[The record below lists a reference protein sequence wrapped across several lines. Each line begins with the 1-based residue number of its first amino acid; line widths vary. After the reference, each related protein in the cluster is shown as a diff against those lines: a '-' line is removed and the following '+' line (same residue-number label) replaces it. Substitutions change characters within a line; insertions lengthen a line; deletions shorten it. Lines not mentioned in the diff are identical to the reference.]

1 MKTKEEAYE
10 KIIDINRNNEY
21 TTGNLL
27 DYDYFKKYY
36 KLIAID
42 LSKQQVLQ
50 ENEDLIQQ
58 INFIG
63 RLTEAANVFI
73 IIKKKKKK
81 PFQNFLK
88 ILLMYCIV
96 NINMENQKI
105 INVLNKDDTDSK
117 HFATKKWYIINDEN
131 NTNYGVNKDTG
142 EDNLSTIKYDTRVL
156 KTNLC
161 DYAEA
166 YILVNGTIRAAAADA
181 NTRLA
186 LKNCA
191 PFTKCNLEINDEH
204 VDTAENLDI
213 VMPMYNLIE
222 YSDNYQDSPATVYQ
236 YKRDEP
242 PEANTINDLTTDTS
256 SSFKYKVELLGNPVV
271 HNNIARRNVKVVVT
285 LKYLSNFFR
294 SLEMPLINCKI
305 KFNFAWKKECVLSN
319 QAGDAVFTIND
330 TQLYVPVVTLSKED
344 NKDFIEKQNKGFQR
358 SIYWNEYKT
367 KELNSDADANVFK
380 YINLDPSFQGV
391 NRMFVVAYSR
401 VDGQPDRNSQQKY
414 YLPRIDLNKYHVIID
429 RKKFYD
435 NPIES
440 DVEKYRELK
449 KVMIGKGEDYTTG
462 SLYDYNYIKKHYKI
476 VAVDLSKQKELDAD
490 PRAIQQIEFKY
501 MLRTNSTIYWVLE
514 KSKETILEFYKGTVK
529 VY

>member
-1 MKTKEEAYE
+1 
-10 KIIDINRNNEY
+10 
-21 TTGNLL
+21 
-27 DYDYFKKYY
+27 
-36 KLIAID
+36 
-42 LSKQQVLQ
+42 
-50 ENEDLIQQ
+50 
-58 INFIG
+58 
-63 RLTEAANVFI
+63 
-73 IIKKKKKK
+73 
-81 PFQNFLK
+81 
-88 ILLMYCIV
+88 
-96 NINMENQKI
+96 MENQKI
-105 INVLNKDDTDSK
+105 INLLDKIDTDSK

-142 EDNLSTIKYDTRVL
+142 ANNPDTIKYDARVL
-156 KTNLC
+156 KPNLC
-161 DYAEA
+161 DYAG
-166 YILVNGTIRAAAADA
+166 YVLVDGTIRGTGGNN

-213 VMPMYNLIE
+213 TMPMYNLIE
-222 YSDNYQDSPATVYQ
+222 YSDNYQDSSATLYQ

-242 PEANTINDLTTDTS
+242 PEANAINDLTTDTS
-256 SSFKYKVELLGNPVV
+256 SSFKYKVDLLGNPVLDG
-271 HNNIARRNVKVVVT
+271 NIAKRSVKVVVT
-285 LKYLSNFFR
+285 LKYLRNFFR

-305 KFNFAWKKECVLSN
+305 KLNLTWKKECVLSTDN
-319 QAGDAVFTIND
+319 GNAAFIIND
-330 TQLYVPVVTLSKED
+330 TKMYVPVVTLSKED
-344 NKDFIEKQNKGFQR
+344 KKDFIEQQNKVFQR

-367 KELNSDADANVFK
+367 KEINENADANVFK

-391 NRMFVVAYSR
+391 NRLFVMAYNR
-401 VDGQPDRNSQQKY
+401 ANGQPTRNGQIKH
-414 YLPRIDLNKYHVIID
+414 YLPRIDLQKYNVIID
-429 RKKFYD
+429 GRNFYD

-440 DVEKYRELK
+440 DIEKYRELK

-462 SLYDYNYIKKHYKI
+462 SLLDFNYFDKHYKL

-501 MLRTNSTIYWVLE
+501 MLGTNSTIYWVLE